1 MFVQEEFR
9 EIMWLDSW
17 ESSGNSAGSRGYD
30 MSIENLHRSGSSFQD
45 C

>member
-1 MFVQEEFR
+1 MFVQEEFK

-17 ESSGNSAGSRGYD
+17 ESGGNSTGSRGDD